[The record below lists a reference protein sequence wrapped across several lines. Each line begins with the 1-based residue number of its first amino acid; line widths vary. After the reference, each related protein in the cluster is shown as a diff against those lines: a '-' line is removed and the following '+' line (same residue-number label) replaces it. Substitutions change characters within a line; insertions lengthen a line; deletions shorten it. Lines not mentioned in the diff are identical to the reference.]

1 MLFFAQVRAIH
12 TTVGRTVK
20 KSSVPTA
27 LNLLVLMQCNLH
39 DAQFFGFFLLQLR
52 LCQKDVV

>member
-1 MLFFAQVRAIH
+1 LHFFQKLRKISSED
-12 TTVGRTVK
+12 GK
-20 KSSVPTA
+20 EGSVPIA
-27 LNLLVLMQCNLH
+27 LKWLALMQCNLH